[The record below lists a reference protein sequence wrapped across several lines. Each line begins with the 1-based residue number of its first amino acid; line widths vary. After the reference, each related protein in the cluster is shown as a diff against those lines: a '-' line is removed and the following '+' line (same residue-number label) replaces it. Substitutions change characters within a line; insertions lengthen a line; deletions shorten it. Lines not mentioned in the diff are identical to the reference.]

1 MNNNTTQFSDIEHN
15 TLTTLHNVVNSFAE
29 VEKKYPLTV
38 DEFRR
43 IQQVQYQ
50 TFIKKLNDYGPYNV
64 TLGREIKDEKG
75 IKSALTVI
83 AIRCTEKTQRLI
95 NLLFDRNK
103 QVANEPVIDLFDDIS
118 VYGIIAQ
125 IINNNKWEK

>member
-1 MNNNTTQFSDIEHN
+1 MQTYEDTINNMNKIVNTFS
-15 TLTTLHNVVNSFAE
+15 E
-29 VEKKYPLTV
+29 VELKYPLTV
-38 DEFRR
+38 EEFRK
-43 IQQVQYQ
+43 IQHKQYE

-75 IKSALTVI
+75 ILSALTVI

-95 NLLFDRNK
+95 NLLFDK
-103 QVANEPVIDLFDDIS
+103 TTPANEPVIDSFEDIS

-125 IINNNKWEK
+125 IINNNKWGK